1 MERSTGNITA
11 KQLYTILFEAFG
23 PQNWW
28 PMDHTHH
35 TQNNT
40 DPRFEVMIG
49 AILTQNTAWKN
60 VEKAIQ
66 QLKKHDLLHIQG
78 LIHANINTIKQ
89 SIRSSGYYNQ
99 KAKRLHNI
107 AQHLQVKYN
116 GNLDRFFAQP
126 TSALRNELLSLHGIG
141 PETADSIMLYA
152 AEKPVF
158 VVDAYTKRLCKRLP
172 FPVNTESYQ
181 VIQHY
186 FETHLKKTYAQQ
198 EIVQIYNEFHA
209 LIVNVGK
216 HYCKPKPLCRQCP
229 LLPFCQFGT
238 KNKRK
243 K

>member
-1 MERSTGNITA
+1 MERNTGNITA

-23 PQNWW
+23 PQEWW

-35 TQNNT
+35 TQNKT

-49 AILTQNTAWKN
+49 AILTQNTAWNN

-78 LIHANINTIKQ
+78 LIHANIDTIKQ

-99 KAKRLHNI
+99 KAKRLHHI

-116 GNLDRFFAQP
+116 GNLDRFFAQS

-172 FPVNTESYQ
+172 LPVNAESYQ
-181 VIQHY
+181 AIQHY
-186 FETHLKKTYAQQ
+186 FETHLKKTYAPQ
-198 EIVQIYNEFHA
+198 EIVQVYNEFHA

-216 HYCKPKPLCRQCP
+216 HYCKPNPLCMQCP
-229 LLPFCQFGT
+229 LLPFCEFGT

-243 K
+243 N